1 MSNSIK
7 LTGKKLDNFLSRLS
21 ELVDTLPSQET
32 KSRLDQELKALIEF
46 LKDFQ
51 IRLKSLPTG
60 EDAGGITSAIETI
73 KDCVRVA
80 ESDPVMSRALGV
92 SSDNGSSKRSPHNS
106 LTKQSR
112 EEARVIAEKLKKL
125 LPGDVERRLADKR
138 KYNIPMLKQIGGE
151 LGLSIPSKSTRLSII
166 EKITKKT
173 ANLRGYNY
181 LRNGRHESIG
191 EYGSEAE
198 EKSAQKRQKQGE
210 HIDFPES
217 GINVTD
223 GS

>member
-32 KSRLDQELKALIEF
+32 KSRLDQELNALIEF

-51 IRLKSLPTG
+51 VRLKSLPTG
-60 EDAGGITSAIETI
+60 EDANGITSAIEMI

-80 ESDPVMSRALGV
+80 ESDPVMSRTLGF
-92 SSDNGSSKRSPHNS
+92 SSGNGSSKRSPYNS
-106 LTKQSR
+106 LTKQGR
-112 EEARVIAEKLKKL
+112 EEAKVIAEELKRL
-125 LPGDVERRLADKR
+125 SPGDVERRLADKR
-138 KYNIPMLKQIGGE
+138 KYNIPMLKQIGEE

-173 ANLRGYNY
+173 ANLRGYNH
-181 LRNGRHESIG
+181 LRNGRDESIG

-198 EKSAQKRQKQGE
+198 EESAQKRQKQGE
-210 HIDFPES
+210 HIGFPEP

>member
-7 LTGKKLDNFLSRLS
+7 LIGEKMDNFLSRLS

-32 KSRLDQELKALIEF
+32 KSRLDQELKVLIEF
-46 LKDFQ
+46 LQDFQ
-51 IRLKSLPTG
+51 VRLKSLPTG
-60 EDAGGITSAIETI
+60 EDANGITSTIEMI
-73 KDCVRVA
+73 KDYVRVA
-80 ESDPVMSRALGV
+80 ESDPVMSRVLGF
-92 SSDNGSSKRSPHNS
+92 SSDNGSSKRSPRNS
-106 LTKQSR
+106 LTKQGR
-112 EEARVIAEKLKKL
+112 EEAKVIAEELKRHSS
-125 LPGDVERRLADKR
+125 GDVERRLADKR

-181 LRNGRHESIG
+181 LRNGRDESID
-191 EYGSEAE
+191 EYVSEAE
-198 EKSAQKRQKQGE
+198 EESAKKRQKQGE
-210 HIDFPES
+210 HIGFPEPE
-217 GINVTD
+217 INVTD